1 MTGAINA
8 PAEDKAVSRPRRRG
22 REATFQNAG
31 AFIAPENNMK
41 EIEVDAAQLQS
52 LIRDTLESVLREQA
66 GRETGASA
74 SGLSAPASR
83 PVAGH
88 VLVAVCCGDCL
99 RPETQAALDEL
110 RRAGFVLIE
119 PGAHELKDKATRERL
134 ISKSDAI
141 LLPAV
146 GDDDAAKMAL
156 GIFDEPVARTALA
169 ALSLGKPLIAAMHSP
184 YDAALKVRVP
194 VLRAVW
200 EGYRRT
206 LSSFGFNVVEAA
218 EIAATVQSQIAPR
231 AATSQAPKPA
241 ANGRRA
247 VVTAEDIDRASRDGK
262 MFQSPPGALITPL
275 ARDRAREL
283 GVLL

>member
-1 MTGAINA
+1 
-8 PAEDKAVSRPRRRG
+8 
-22 REATFQNAG
+22 
-31 AFIAPENNMK
+31 MK
-41 EIEVDAAQLQS
+41 EIEVDAAQLQT
-52 LIRDTLESVLREQA
+52 LIRSTLEAVLREQSQKDA
-66 GRETGASA
+66 TRANN
-74 SGLSAPASR
+74 SGVQAPRAI
-83 PVAGH
+83 AGH
-88 VLVAVCCGDCL
+88 ILVAVCCGDCV

-119 PGAHELKDKATRERL
+119 PGDHELKDKATRERL

-169 ALSLGKPLIAAMHSP
+169 ALSLGKPLVVSLHSP
-184 YDAALKVRVP
+184 YDALLKVRAP

-231 AATSQAPKPA
+231 AEANAQTPPKAAP
-241 ANGRRA
+241 NGRRV
-247 VVTAEDIDRASRDGK
+247 VVTAEDIDRAAKSGNK
-262 MFQSPPGALITPL
+262 FQSPPGALITPL

-283 GVLL
+283 GVTL

>member
-1 MTGAINA
+1 
-8 PAEDKAVSRPRRRG
+8 
-22 REATFQNAG
+22 
-31 AFIAPENNMK
+31 MK

-52 LIRDTLESVLREQA
+52 LIRNTLEAVLREQA
-66 GRETGASA
+66 QSSKSGASIA
-74 SGLSAPASR
+74 PSAPAPR
-83 PVAGH
+83 PVAGT
-88 VLVAVCCGDCL
+88 VLVAVCCGDCV

-119 PGAHELKDKATRERL
+119 PGEHELKDKATRERL

-169 ALSLGKPLIAAMHSP
+169 ALALGKPLVASLHSP
-184 YDAALKVRVP
+184 YDAALKVRAP

-206 LSSFGFNVVEAA
+206 LIGFGFNIVEAA
-218 EIAATVQSQIAPR
+218 EIAATVQNQIVPR
-231 AATSQAPKPA
+231 AGANEQASKPA
-241 ANGRRA
+241 ANGRRV
-247 VVTAEDIDRASRDGK
+247 VVTAEDIDRAARDGK
-262 MFQSPPGALITPL
+262 MFQSAPGALITPL

-283 GVLL
+283 GVTL

>member
-1 MTGAINA
+1 
-8 PAEDKAVSRPRRRG
+8 
-22 REATFQNAG
+22 
-31 AFIAPENNMK
+31 MK

-52 LIRDTLESVLREQA
+52 LIRNTLEAVLREQA
-66 GRETGASA
+66 QSSKSGASIN
-74 SGLSAPASR
+74 SPSAPAPR
-83 PVAGH
+83 AVAGT
-88 VLVAVCCGDCL
+88 VLVAVCCGDCV

-119 PGAHELKDKATRERL
+119 PGEHELKDKATRERL

-169 ALSLGKPLIAAMHSP
+169 ALALGKPLVASLHSP
-184 YDAALKVRVP
+184 YDAALKVRAP

-206 LSSFGFNVVEAA
+206 LIGFGFNIVEAA
-218 EIAATVQSQIAPR
+218 EIAATVQNQIAPR
-231 AATSQAPKPA
+231 AANEQTAKPA
-241 ANGRRA
+241 ANGRRV
-247 VVTAEDIDRASRDGK
+247 VVTAEDIDRAARDGK